1 MKAFRNQFKRNHLK
15 SKKLFVNFVLFFWNL
30 DKILNILR
38 KNITFLAYIFSILRT
53 AKDVAR

>member
-30 DKILNILR
+30 DKILNILS

>member
-15 SKKLFVNFVLFFWNL
+15 SKKIFVNFVLFFWNL

-53 AKDVAR
+53 AKHVAR